1 MLSVKELMEDET
13 ITGIVNQIVT
23 NHEFVDECTKQI
35 KENILKDNKI
45 DQSDLPYL
53 VNIVVLVLN
62 SKPKIKVSNDAM
74 KQVMKLLIVRLLDEI
89 KYIDLKS
96 EIPILPEQE
105 KLIDL
110 SLNLLGTTL
119 IVTKKYCKCINV

>member
-1 MLSVKELMEDET
+1 MLSVKELIEDET
-13 ITGIVNQIVT
+13 INGIVNKIVD
-23 NHEFVDECTKQI
+23 NREFVNECTTQI

-45 DQSDLPYL
+45 DTSDLPYL
-53 VNIVVLVLN
+53 INIVVLILN
-62 SKPKIKVSNDAM
+62 SKPKIKVSGVVM

-96 EIPILPEQE
+96 EIPMLPEQE

-110 SLNLLGTTL
+110 SLDLLGTTL
-119 IVTKKYCKCINV
+119 IVTRKWCKCL

>member
-13 ITGIVNQIVT
+13 INGIVNKIVD
-23 NHEFVDECTKQI
+23 NREFVDECTRQI

-45 DQSDLPYL
+45 DTSDLPYL
-53 VNIVVLVLN
+53 INIVVLILN
-62 SKPKIKVSNDAM
+62 SKPKIKVSGVVM

-96 EIPILPEQE
+96 EIPMLPEQE

-110 SLNLLGTTL
+110 SLDLLGTTL
-119 IVTKKYCKCINV
+119 IVTKKWCKCL

>member
-13 ITGIVNQIVT
+13 ITGIVDKIVD
-23 NHEFVDECTKQI
+23 NREFVDECTKQI
-35 KENILKDNKI
+35 RDNILKDNKI
-45 DQSDLPYL
+45 DTSDLPYL
-53 VNIVVLVLN
+53 INIVVLILN
-62 SKPKIKVSNDAM
+62 SKPKIKVSGVVM

-96 EIPILPEQE
+96 EVQMLPEQE

-110 SLNLLGTTL
+110 SLDLLGTTL
-119 IVTKKYCKCINV
+119 IVTKKWCKCL

>member
-23 NHEFVDECTKQI
+23 NREFVDECTKQI